1 MDDAGA
7 QEAKRN
13 VEMEG
18 HVHLLRPLRDLAE
31 NWNVDLAQELEE
43 YLEELAHVT
52 FRFGTQ
58 GNNLNFAQAAMLIQ
72 GSACVY
78 GKKVEYLHHLV
89 LEALDLIT
97 EQRRA
102 KNDRNNQ
109 ERNHGE
115 WDETADEFF
124 EEEEE
129 EQAFLNLDD
138 VVVQATENIDL
149 EEGQETPKHA
159 TPMHAKKINHPLLH
173 LEDWSAQR
181 SSAARAAADGS
192 AFRMATCSVHRSGA
206 LLLQEGDG
214 DALDEQLRP
223 MLQWTERD
231 QPKGPAT
238 MDQMHA
244 FEDDAPM
251 EGAYGSDDEGDAY
264 AGNCPESPGSMQE
277 DDEEEEYDPYQP
289 LHPDDAGA
297 LIVRPLRKGR
307 IRFRAVPKTESA
319 QFIPAA
325 KVSGPCWPEFNY
337 AFEAIKR
344 KEAARK
350 AEERAR
356 ARQSQKTQLHS
367 LFATMGGEE
376 IQDGYEEEED
386 EQYGPPQGFES
397 DDEGFAGYG
406 EDEEPLA
413 IEEEAEFFAN
423 NSASKGQEGELSY
436 REICRQHIE
445 RLIASAAAAEV
456 QTELSRRVSAWKEKI
471 QPVLDEQEAHGEFDI
486 QEYGDDVLERLVD
499 LEQTTHDS
507 VIPFERL
514 VEGEEVFEVPRRFVA
529 TLQLACE
536 GNIQLQAEEA
546 DENKAT
552 NFKVLL
558 MSQDHH
564 HRDLLK
570 EFRAPSLMEQ
580 KLNVPVNQPGKGDG
594 DTPPPKRPNRR
605 SVQKVTF

>member
-1 MDDAGA
+1 MDANAVQLED
-7 QEAKRN
+7 
-13 VEMEG
+13 

-43 YLEELAHVT
+43 YMEELAQVT

-102 KNDRNNQ
+102 KNERKNQDDRQ
-109 ERNHGE
+109 DLDTEV
-115 WDETADEFF
+115 DEFF
-124 EEEEE
+124 EEEE

-138 VVVQATENIDL
+138 VVVQATEGIDL
-149 EEGQETPKHA
+149 EEGQETPKET
-159 TPMHAKKINHPLLH
+159 TPMHAKKNNPLLH

-214 DALDEQLRP
+214 DALDEHLRP
-223 MLQWTERD
+223 MQPWTEQD
-231 QPKGPAT
+231 HPAGMEA
-238 MDQMHA
+238 MDPMPSPR
-244 FEDDAPM
+244 EDAPM
-251 EGAYGSDDEGDAY
+251 PGAYDSDDGGDAF
-264 AGNCPESPGSMQE
+264 AGNYPQSPGSAQE
-277 DDEEEEYDPYQP
+277 EEEEEYDPYQP
-289 LHPDDAGA
+289 LHPDDPDA
-297 LIVRPLRKGR
+297 LVVRPLRKGR
-307 IRFRAVPKTESA
+307 IRFRAVPKTGST
-319 QFIPAA
+319 QLIPAA
-325 KVSGPCWPEFNY
+325 KVNGPCWPEFNY
-337 AFEAIKR
+337 AFDAIKKKEAIM
-344 KEAARK
+344 K

-376 IQDGYEEEED
+376 TQDDYANEED
-386 EQYGPPQGFES
+386 EQYGAPQGFES
-397 DDEGFAGYG
+397 EDEGLGGYG
-406 EDEEPLA
+406 EDEEPLS
-413 IEEEAEFFAN
+413 IEEEAEFLAN
-423 NSASKGQEGELSY
+423 GSSFKVQEAELSY
-436 REICRQHIE
+436 REICKQHIE
-445 RLIASAAAAEV
+445 RLIATAAAAEV
-456 QTELSRRVSAWKEKI
+456 QTELSRRVYAWKEKI

-499 LEQTTHDS
+499 LERETQDN
-507 VIPFERL
+507 VISFESL
-514 VEGEEVFEVPRRFVA
+514 VEGEKVFEVPRRFVA

-546 DENKAT
+546 EENKAT

-558 MSQDHH
+558 LSQDHH

-580 KLNVPVNQPGKGDG
+580 RLNVSANQPSKGDG

-605 SVQKVTF
+605 GIQKVTF